1 MRSSIF
7 GGSSGDRSDVNNV
20 AVVLTDG
27 KSTID
32 ESQTM
37 PAASMQNILVGDKRK
52 LANQH
57 CLINLLASTRFVYLH
72 ASLQYTITV

>member
-7 GGSSGDRSDVNNV
+7 GGSSGDRSDVSNV

-32 ESQTM
+32 ESQTI
-37 PAASMQNILVGDKRK
+37 PAASVQIFSVADKTK
-52 LANQH
+52 HISNS
-57 CLINLLASTRFVYLH
+57 CSSSTLFN
-72 ASLQYTITV
+72 